1 MMRTRRL
8 VTVAFV
14 AGSVLAAPLAA
25 QVTVP
30 RLNVEKYTLDNGLE
44 VILHSDR
51 SVPLVAVH
59 MYYKV
64 GSGDEKPG
72 RTGFAH
78 LFEHIMFMGSAHVPV
93 GSFDTWLESAGGNNN
108 GTTNQDRTTYYETMP
123 SNALPLALW
132 LEADRLGFLLPT
144 MDLKKVDL
152 QRDVVKN
159 ERRQSYD
166 NQPYGRSYET
176 LLAAAYP
183 AAHPYSWPTIGSMAD
198 LGAASL
204 DDVKDFFRTYYA
216 PNNASLVVAGDFD
229 RDSVKQL
236 VKRYFSGIPR
246 GPTMP
251 PRPQPEPVV
260 LDADKYLVLED
271 RVQLPRTYWFWH
283 TAKAYSDDDATLDM
297 VASILAGDKASRLY
311 KKLVY
316 ELQIAQDV
324 NASQGSEKLAGQ
336 FQVSVTAKP
345 GQAPQAVARIV
356 DAEIAK
362 LIASGVTQRELDRAR
377 NSTLSRFLD
386 RLASDLGKADQ
397 LNHYNAFVGT
407 PDFVQQDAARYAA
420 LTPADIQ
427 RVARKYLGAHKVVL
441 TVVPTGKPELMVK
454 GVAQ

>member
-1 MMRTRRL
+1 MRAGRIAFA
-8 VTVAFV
+8 TVAAV
-14 AGSVLAAPLAA
+14 VLAAPLAA

-64 GSGDEKPG
+64 GSGDEKVG

-132 LEADRLGFLLPT
+132 LEADRLGYLLPT

-152 QRDVVKN
+152 QREVVKN
-159 ERRQSYD
+159 ERRQSYE
-166 NQPYGRSYET
+166 NQPYGRAYET
-176 LLAAAYP
+176 MLAAAYP
-183 AAHPYSWPTIGSMAD
+183 AGHPYSWPTIGSMAD
-198 LGAASL
+198 LSAASL

-216 PNNASLVVAGDFD
+216 PNNTSLVVSGDFD
-229 RDSVKQL
+229 RDSVKAL
-236 VKRYFSGIPR
+236 VARYFSGIPR
-246 GPTMP
+246 GPEMP
-251 PRPQPEPVV
+251 PRPQPEAVV

-283 TAKAYSDDDATLDM
+283 SAKAYSADDATLDM
-297 VASILAGDKASRLY
+297 IASILAGDKASRLY

-316 ELQIAQDV
+316 ELQVAQDV
-324 NASQGSEKLAGQ
+324 NAFQGSEKLAGQ
-336 FQVSVTAKP
+336 FQISVTAKP
-345 GQAPQAVARIV
+345 GQEPQAVAKV
-356 DAEIAK
+356 VESEIAR
-362 LIASGVTQRELDRAR
+362 LIAGGVTQRELDRAR

-386 RLASDLGKADQ
+386 RLASDLGTADQ

-407 PDFVQQDAARYAA
+407 PDYVQQDAARYAA
-420 LTPADIQ
+420 LTPADVQ
-427 RVARKYLGAHKVVL
+427 RIARKYLGTHKVVL
-441 TVVPTGKPELMVK
+441 TVVPTGKTDLMVK